1 MPASREA
8 RVLDRLGRRESW
20 EGFFAPWALALAGA
34 AISIAFLFQRSLSV
48 RAVMFAC
55 FLAVAWLSGKKV
67 SLLATALVSAGI
79 VAANLLVPVGKVVAY
94 LGPMRITET
103 ALVDGIGKALIFEG
117 LIYVSK
123 ACVLPG
129 LRIPGRFGSLVAA
142 SFVYYDRIVEYKGK
156 VRPAHLVEDA
166 DALML
171 ELWDEALGTGLMSEP
186 KTATAAL
193 SAPVRAPVGGLAS
206 SIVLIIAVLA
216 SFALL
221 LVK

>member
-1 MPASREA
+1 VPNRLQRRAKWEA
-8 RVLDRLGRRESW
+8 Y
-20 EGFFAPWALALAGA
+20 FAPWALALAGA
-34 AISIAFLFQRSLSV
+34 SISIAFLFQRSLSI
-48 RAVMFAC
+48 RAVMFAS

-67 SLLATALVSAGI
+67 SLIATVLVSASI
-79 VAANLLVPVGKVVAY
+79 VAANLLVPVGKVLAY

-129 LRIPGRFGSLVAA
+129 LKIPGRFGSLVAA

-171 ELWDEALGTGLMSEP
+171 ELWDETLGASRGMERKP
-186 KTATAAL
+186 EAVAPAAP
-193 SAPVRAPVGGLAS
+193 SAAPVGGLAS
-206 SIVLIIAVLA
+206 FIVLVVVVSA